1 MLSPVPLSDEEL
13 YSRFQSNVAILS
25 SGMKREAAAGD
36 VVGAI
41 SLAWGADTS
50 VVEAVLWEH
59 STVLARYPTRKF
71 FQLGENLVEQV
82 PSVLAGA
89 APSDTASGVVERARS
104 AIVAA
109 AEPSLRN
116 SLSSAWTDV
125 ADLHPLPA
133 PSEKDLLDSVRRRTG
148 GLEIEAF
155 ITHRRQESVESMT
168 AALGAEASGETA
180 TAIEMAYASDL
191 YALEGYLVE
200 SAIALGDT
208 FLMTVTIRWELI
220 TEAIAMMADLPQE
233 FAPAV
238 EAIRA
243 AVAAAVGEAEWSRLS
258 DTLQPHV

>member
-1 MLSPVPLSDEEL
+1 VPLSDEEL

-89 APSDTASGVVERARS
+89 APSDTASGVVKRARA

-109 AEPSLRN
+109 ADPSLRS

-125 ADLHPLPA
+125 ADLSSLPA
-133 PSEKDLLDSVRRRTG
+133 PSDRT
-148 GLEIEAF
+148 
-155 ITHRRQESVESMT
+155 SWT
-168 AALGAEASGETA
+168 ACDGAPGDWKSKR
-180 TAIEMAYASDL
+180 S
-191 YALEGYLVE
+191 
-200 SAIALGDT
+200 SPIAA
-208 FLMTVTIRWELI
+208 RS
-220 TEAIAMMADLPQE
+220 PS
-233 FAPAV
+233 
-238 EAIRA
+238 
-243 AVAAAVGEAEWSRLS
+243 SR
-258 DTLQPHV
+258 